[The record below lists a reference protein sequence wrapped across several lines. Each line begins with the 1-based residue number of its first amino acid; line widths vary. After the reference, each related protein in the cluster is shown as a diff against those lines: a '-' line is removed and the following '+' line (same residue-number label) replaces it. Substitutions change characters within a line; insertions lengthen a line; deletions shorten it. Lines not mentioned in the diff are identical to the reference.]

1 MTLVYVYGSGECDE
15 LGLGD
20 DVNQV
25 KKHRKI
31 PLFSLGPG
39 FPANQIIK
47 LVCGGMHTLAL
58 CSNGVVFSWG
68 GNDDGALGR

>member
-1 MTLVYVYGSGECDE
+1 LGQKLIWQDFIGHFYRVLSIINCI

-20 DVNQV
+20 DVLQV
-25 KKHRKI
+25 KKPRKI

-47 LVCGGMHTLAL
+47 IACGG
-58 CSNGVVFSWG
+58 
-68 GNDDGALGR
+68 